1 MKNDRD
7 VVIVSACRTPIGK
20 FGGSLKDLRAHQL
33 AGIAMEEAV
42 KRAGIEKAQIDELI
56 LGECIQC
63 SDEANTARTAALS
76 IGIPVEV
83 PAYTV
88 QKQCSSSMQALSSVR
103 QHILSGDGEILLV
116 AGTESMSNGPYVL
129 KSARWGQ
136 RLMNGE
142 MSDSVWDILCS
153 GSGFSGEQYVM
164 GETAER
170 LADKYSI
177 SREEQDEVAL
187 RSQHNAETAIKEGK
201 FDNEIVP
208 VTLRNKK
215 GDQVFR
221 TDEHPRFGLTME
233 ELAALKPAFRK
244 NGTVTAG
251 NSSGL
256 NDGASAAVI
265 MSRARA
271 KDLGIKPLARVVAQT
286 SAGVPPEFMGY
297 GPVPAVRKLLEKTG
311 MHLDQIGII
320 ELNEAFAS
328 QFLACEKGLGLDR
341 NKVNVN
347 GGGIALGHPV
357 GCTGLRIVISLLYEM
372 RRRGEQYGIATLCVG
387 GGMGMATLLELEL

>member
-1 MKNDRD
+1 
-7 VVIVSACRTPIGK
+7 
-20 FGGSLKDLRAHQL
+20 
-33 AGIAMEEAV
+33 
-42 KRAGIEKAQIDELI
+42 
-56 LGECIQC
+56 
-63 SDEANTARTAALS
+63 
-76 IGIPVEV
+76 
-83 PAYTV
+83 
-88 QKQCSSSMQALSSVR
+88 
-103 QHILSGDGEILLV
+103 V

>member
-328 QFLACEKGLGLDR
+328 QFLVCEKELGLDR

-372 RRRGEQYGIATLCVG
+372 KRRNEQYGIASLCAG
-387 GGMGMATLLELEL
+387 GGMGMATLIELEG